1 MRLSQ
6 IKNKILKEA
15 GLSDLLQTIL
25 SPKTDK
31 NEKPSEFKSFINK
44 FVDKLSTSLNLAIE
58 QGRVDPRK
66 STKQAYSSE
75 LSKSRIAQTKNTQNL
90 NTYIKQMSSQFSAAT
105 DNNQKRMIA
114 RELLDYMADRKDYPE
129 WQNAV
134 GSAIQIIKRSGMDKA
149 GINQTIEKLR
159 QGKPAVVIP
168 ETFEYDNTNLILENL
183 INEAQTISVSDYVK
197 KFISNYY
204 AMAKSPEDKIYLD
217 KLTANIDKEYAS
229 SLGVSNEKTSQA
241 IASLAKSLYAMSTSS
256 SKSTEPAQK
265 VSNRTKQSSKRAK
278 VTVKS
283 PNTDEEEFYINKVK
297 LDPNNPNDAATI
309 NAIKRQ
315 RAIT

>member
-15 GLSDLLQTIL
+15 GLSDLLQTVL

-75 LSKSRIAQTKNTQNL
+75 LSKGRIAQTKNTQNL

-134 GSAIQIIKRSGMDKA
+134 GTAIQIVKRSGMDKD

-168 ETFEYDNTNLILENL
+168 ETFEYDSTNLILENL

-204 AMAKSPEDKIYLD
+204 AMAKSSEDKIYLD

-315 RAIT
+315 RATR